1 MGDKQNE
8 RYYPRVEIKCDDPT
22 GMGTVV
28 KVDGEEI
35 RRVRSIDYHVDV
47 ETSLATVK
55 IECYCLPDIDITGS
69 VSCNEG
75 KDTMARELVR
85 ELKKTCTHD
94 ELNDIAARLMHLK
107 G

>member
-1 MGDKQNE
+1 MGDKKNE

-55 IECYCLPDIDITGS
+55 IECYCLPDIDIVGDANI
-69 VSCNEG
+69 V
-75 KDTMARELVR
+75 DTNATAREMV
-85 ELKKTCTHD
+85 K
-94 ELNDIAARLMHLK
+94 
-107 G
+107 